1 MGRGCK
7 ECLGINLKTRKI
19 LIIRLELDLESGMSV
34 VFVAE
39 ELKKRKVD
47 ICGLQKVRLRGQGAR
62 FIGVK
67 KDTSYGGRKIMLE
80 SFVDIYKEGVKE

>member
-1 MGRGCK
+1 MFGYQFKNKKNTDNQIGIR
-7 ECLGINLKTRKI
+7 LGIWNVSSLCSRGT
-19 LIIRLELDLESGMSV
+19 E
-34 VFVAE
+34 VAE

-67 KDTSYGGRKIMLE
+67 KDTSYGGRKIMLK
-80 SFVDIYKEGVKE
+80 SVVDIYKEGVKE